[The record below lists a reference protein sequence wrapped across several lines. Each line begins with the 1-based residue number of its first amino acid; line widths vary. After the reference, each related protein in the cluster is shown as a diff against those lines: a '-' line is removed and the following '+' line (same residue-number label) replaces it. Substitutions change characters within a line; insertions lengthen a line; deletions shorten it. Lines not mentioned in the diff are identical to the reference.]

1 MMMKRMPPHFF
12 PLGPLGRDASSDD
25 REKAC
30 AVPAGFGLFC
40 FGFSGLRYIARKPD
54 GGIPWTMRRSS

>member
-1 MMMKRMPPHFF
+1 MMVKRMPPHFF

-30 AVPAGFGLFC
+30 AELAGFGLFC
-40 FGFSGLRYIARKPD
+40 FGFLASRLLCLSPRAIALSFPP
-54 GGIPWTMRRSS
+54 G